1 MTYAQRVA
9 HLEVEGAYAT
19 LARAQALEAQGRRI
33 VHMEIGQPD
42 FPTPENIC
50 AAGIQAIVEGKTRY
64 NPPAGIRE
72 LRVAIAEHAGRQR
85 GLTLDPAGVVVGPG
99 SKPGLFFPTLAL
111 VEPGDEVIYPDP
123 GFPTYEAMIRVAGG
137 IPVPIPLVEENHFSF
152 DLNVFDERISDKTRL
167 IILNSPANPT
177 GGVIP
182 LADLQHIAEKAQKH
196 DCWVLSDEIYSR
208 LVYDDAQAHS
218 IAEVDGMLARTI
230 IADGFSKTYSMTGWR
245 LGYTI
250 APPALAERIELLI
263 THAAGCTATFTQYA
277 GLEALTGPQDFVAGM
292 RAEYRRRRDRLV
304 ALINAIPG
312 LQAQTPQGAFY
323 LFPNVKAFGL
333 PSKVIAE
340 RLLEEAGVA
349 VLAGTD
355 FGPGGEGYL
364 RLVYAVSME
373 AIEEGAER
381 MARWF
386 GAQRLG

>member
-1 MTYAQRVA
+1 MTYAHRVA

-42 FPTPENIC
+42 FPTPENIST
-50 AAGIQAIVEGKTRY
+50 AAIQAIREGKTRY
-64 NPPAGIRE
+64 NPPAGLRE
-72 LRVAIAEHAGRQR
+72 FRERIAEHAGRQR

-137 IPVPIPLVEENHFSF
+137 VPVPIPLVEENQFSF
-152 DLNVFDERISDKTRL
+152 DLNVFDDRVSDKTRL

-182 LADLQHIAEKAQKH
+182 LADLEHIAEKALRH

-208 LVYDDAQAHS
+208 LVYDGQQAHS
-218 IAEVDGMLARTI
+218 IAEVDGMLERTI

-277 GLEALTGPQDFVAGM
+277 GLEALTGPQDFVEGM
-292 RAEYRRRRDRLV
+292 RAEYQRRRDRIA

-312 LQAQTPQGAFY
+312 LRAQTPQGAFY
-323 LFPNVKAFGL
+323 LFPNIRAYGL
-333 PSKVIAE
+333 PAKVVAR

-386 GAQRLG
+386 TA